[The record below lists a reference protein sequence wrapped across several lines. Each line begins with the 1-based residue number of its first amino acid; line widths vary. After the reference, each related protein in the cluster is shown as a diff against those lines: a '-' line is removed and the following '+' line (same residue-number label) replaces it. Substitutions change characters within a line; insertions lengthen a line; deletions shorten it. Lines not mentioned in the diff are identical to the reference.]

1 MKLYDVL
8 FYSGIKI
15 EGSIKIDNTIVP
27 FDTLRNIWDYLN
39 QDVKPT
45 IIESK
50 KKEEIK
56 MTSEVKER
64 SPEKED
70 AINAIKEAFE
80 KQKNKKLNLDD
91 EEIVRLYE
99 EENMNFT
106 QIAKQMGCNVQTII
120 NHYDRIKREKS
131 ECK

>member
-8 FYSGIKI
+8 FYSGIQM

-56 MTSEVKER
+56 MTSETKER

-91 EEIVRLYE
+91 KEIVRLYE

-120 NHYDRIKREKS
+120 NHYDKVKRER
-131 ECK
+131 